1 MNTFGWFLLG
11 HLVGDW
17 LLQNDW
23 MARGKREG
31 LLTKAGA
38 MHFTL
43 YTATILG
50 ALWLSGYRDGGTA
63 TMLTLSAI
71 VFLSHWLV
79 DAGNV
84 AGRWMHLYRQSDLE
98 VVRVLVD
105 QTLHLLVL
113 ALLAAG
119 LAYV

>member
-1 MNTFGWFLLG
+1 
-11 HLVGDW
+11 
-17 LLQNDW
+17 
-23 MARGKREG
+23 MAKGKREG
-31 LLTKAGA
+31 FLTKAGVV
-38 MHFTL
+38 HFAL

-50 ALWLSGYRDGGTA
+50 ALWLSGYREGGAA
-63 TMLTLSAI
+63 TILTLSAI
-71 VFLSHWLV
+71 IFLSHWLV

-113 ALLAAG
+113 ALLAVG
-119 LAYV
+119 LTYV